1 LSRPGFDLARS
12 IKSCSECAGTDEF
25 TKMKN
30 GRREVLP
37 IDLGI
42 QARPVA
48 IFMLKNRTLSP
59 AAELF
64 IKCVRAAVKSTLSN
78 LGVPG

>member
-1 LSRPGFDLARS
+1 
-12 IKSCSECAGTDEF
+12 
-25 TKMKN
+25 MKN